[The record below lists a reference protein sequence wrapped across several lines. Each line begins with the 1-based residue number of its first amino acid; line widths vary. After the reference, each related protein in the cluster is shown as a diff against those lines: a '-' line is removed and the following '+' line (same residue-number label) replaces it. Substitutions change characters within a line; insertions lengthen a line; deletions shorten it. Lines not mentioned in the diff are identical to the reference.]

1 MSGDTVRRAA
11 AHGQG
16 DLLKRLFASGA
27 NPCET
32 DDVGCTP
39 LHYAAMNGFV
49 EAIEICCI
57 NDRGT
62 DPFGR
67 RSWALQQQTS
77 AGWTALHVAVVE
89 GKNAVESV
97 RALLAMGSD
106 PWVKDLEGLDVFAV
120 AERKFVQTGTATAEL
135 IVDMLLN
142 RLPSDEEVRSTGET
156 CNFSM
161 MRTACLSGSLR

>member
-1 MSGDTVRRAA
+1 
-11 AHGQG
+11 
-16 DLLKRLFASGA
+16 LKRLFASGA

-32 DDVGCTP
+32 DEFGCTP

-49 EAIEICCI
+49 EVIEICCI

-62 DPFGR
+62 DPYGR

-89 GKNAVESV
+89 GKNAVECV

-106 PWVKDLEGLDVFAV
+106 PWVKDLEGCDVFAV
-120 AERKFVQTGTATAEL
+120 AGSSKNDAENKVVDATSVNPPSIVSEVAPGTPMNSKKQRFE
-135 IVDMLLN
+135 
-142 RLPSDEEVRSTGET
+142 
-156 CNFSM
+156 
-161 MRTACLSGSLR
+161 SL